1 MGFSATP
8 LEAIKRNNIEADIKR
23 INEISKDFAVQAIV
37 VGLPISLNG
46 TLQRQARSVLS
57 FTKTLMDHVDIPVY
71 SQDERFSTAQADR
84 LLRQAGHKSS
94 REKGLLDSASAA
106 VILMA
111 YLDKLRL
118 QRTDL
123 AT

>member
-1 MGFSATP
+1 MGFLATP
-8 LEAIKRNNIEADIKR
+8 IEAIKRNNIEADINR
-23 INEISKDFAVQAIV
+23 INELSKELAVHGIV

-46 TLQRQARSVLS
+46 KLQRQARSVLS
-57 FTKTLMDHVDIPVY
+57 FIKTLTDQVDVPVY
-71 SQDERFSTAQADR
+71 SQDERFSTAEAGR

-111 YLDKLRL
+111 FLDKVRL
-118 QRTDL
+118 QRIDI